1 MKSMKSTKSMN
12 MMNMKRRL
20 SIPGVLAHGLAI
32 SLLSSSMTA
41 SASTPTPDP
50 PAANGAFAVELS
62 PDGDG
67 VLATWIE
74 PDDQGKN
81 AIRFSRFGPGI
92 DDDGEAGLTWSDPRT
107 IHDGGGLFANW
118 ADRPAIRRAPDGS
131 LLTHRLQKIDGGTYA
146 YGVMLSRSTDEGA
159 TWRDEGWLHDD
170 ERPVEHGFVSALPT
184 PDGVLFT
191 WLDGRQMT
199 PQSDDGHGDHGDSG
213 GGAMALR
220 TTLVSTNRDDVAAAS
235 RPPVSIGL
243 DGRVCE
249 CCDTDMA
256 MTSNGP
262 VVVYRDRGPN
272 EERDIFIVRRTA
284 DGWTAPMPVSRDRWE
299 FPACPVNGPSVDAI
313 RDEMVVAWFTAA
325 GEAGPRVLASR
336 SGDGGTTFAPPQT
349 VARQTIGRTD
359 VVMLPNGDAIVLW
372 IDRREPGSTT
382 FAPAS
387 DSDDELGSIAMRRLG
402 RDGSLGRV
410 HHVDIMNLGR
420 RAGFPRSVLVP
431 GDETSGRPPS
441 MVVVW
446 RDETVGSLRSK
457 NISLDSID

>member
-1 MKSMKSTKSMN
+1 MTMTSQTRITHRVLMVP
-12 MMNMKRRL
+12 RL
-20 SIPGVLAHGLAI
+20 FTSAI
-32 SLLSSSMTA
+32 LLFTFGTTNATA
-41 SASTPTPDP
+41 DP
-50 PAANGAFAVELS
+50 PAGDGAFAVELAA
-62 PDGDG
+62 DGDG
-67 VLATWIE
+67 VLASWIE
-74 PDDQGKN
+74 PDTQGTN
-81 AIRFSRFGPGI
+81 AIRFSRFGPGL
-92 DDDGEAGLTWSDPRT
+92 DDDGDAGLTWSDPRT

-118 ADRPAIRRAPDGS
+118 ADRPAIRRSPDGS
-131 LLTHRLQKIDGGTYA
+131 LIAHRLQKMEGGTYA

-159 TWRDEGWLHDD
+159 TWSDLGWLHDD

-184 PDGVLFT
+184 PDGVLFA

-199 PQSDDGHGDHGDSG
+199 PDSDGGHGDHGHGG

-220 TTLVSTNRDDVAAAS
+220 TTLMPNSRGDDSTTSPA
-235 RPPVSIGL
+235 PVSIGL
-243 DGRVCE
+243 DARVCE

-272 EERDIFIVRRTA
+272 EERDIFIVRQNA
-284 DGWTAPMPVSRDRWE
+284 SGWTTPTPVSRDRWE

-313 RDEMVVAWFTAA
+313 RDEVVVAWFTAA
-325 GEAGPRVLASR
+325 GRDGPRVLVAR
-336 SGDGGTTFAPPQT
+336 SDDGGVTFGDSQKVSQQA
-349 VARQTIGRTD
+349 IGRTD
-359 VVMLPNGDAIVLW
+359 VVMLPNGDSIIIWL
-372 IDRREPGSTT
+372 DRREPGSTT

-387 DSDDELGSIAMRRLG
+387 DSNDELGSIAMRRLG
-402 RDGSLGRV
+402 RDGSLGRI
-410 HHVDIMNLGR
+410 HYVDVMNLDR

>member
-1 MKSMKSTKSMN
+1 MTMTPQSRFALLALMVP
-12 MMNMKRRL
+12 RL
-20 SIPGVLAHGLAI
+20 FTSAI
-32 SLLSSSMTA
+32 LLLTVGA
-41 SASTPTPDP
+41 TNAIADP
-50 PAANGAFAVELS
+50 PAGDGAFAVELAA
-62 PDGDG
+62 DGDG

-74 PDDQGKN
+74 PDDQGTQ
-81 AIRFSRFGPGI
+81 AIRFSRLGPGT
-92 DDDGEAGLTWSDPRT
+92 DDEGDAALTWSEPRT
-107 IHDGGGLFANW
+107 IYDGGGLFANW
-118 ADRPAIRRAPDGS
+118 ADRPAIRRSPDGS
-131 LLTHRLQKIDGGTYA
+131 LIAHRLQKMDGGTYA

-159 TWRDEGWLHDD
+159 TWSDLGWLHDD
-170 ERPVEHGFVSALPT
+170 ERPVEHGFVSALPL

-199 PQSDDGHGDHGDSG
+199 PGADDGHGDHGHGG
-213 GGAMALR
+213 GGAMTLR
-220 TTLVSTNRDDVAAAS
+220 TALVPNDDSPSATAP
-235 RPPVSIGL
+235 RRSIGL
-243 DGRVCE
+243 DARVCE
-249 CCDTDMA
+249 CCDTDVA

-272 EERDIFIVRRTA
+272 EERDIFIVRRTT
-284 DGWTAPMPVSRDRWE
+284 DGWTTPMPVSRDRWE

-325 GEAGPRVLASR
+325 GEEGPRVLASR
-336 SGDGGTTFAPPQT
+336 SGDGGATFAPPQT

-372 IDRREPGSTT
+372 IDHREPGSTT

-402 RDGSLGRV
+402 RDGALGRV
-410 HHVDIMNLGR
+410 HYVDVMNLGR

>member
-1 MKSMKSTKSMN
+1 MIMTQRNDSAQHA
-12 MMNMKRRL
+12 
-20 SIPGVLAHGLAI
+20 SILRGLF
-32 SLLSSSMTA
+32 A
-41 SASTPTPDP
+41 SALFMLTVGATNATSDP
-50 PAANGAFAVELS
+50 PAAAGAFAVELS

-74 PDDQGKN
+74 PSAPGTH
-81 AIRFSRFGPGI
+81 AIRFSRFGPGT
-92 DDDGEAGLTWSDPRT
+92 DDEGDAALTWTDPRT
-107 IHDGGGLFANW
+107 IHDGDDLFANW
-118 ADRPAIRRAPDGS
+118 ADRPAIRRSPDGS
-131 LLTHRLQKIDGGTYA
+131 LIAHRLQKMEGGTYA

-159 TWRDEGWLHDD
+159 TWSDLGWLHDD
-170 ERPVEHGFVSALPT
+170 ERPVEHGFVSALPL

-199 PQSDDGHGDHGDSG
+199 PEAEGGHEDHGHGG
-213 GGAMALR
+213 GGAMSLR
-220 TTLVSTNRDDVAAAS
+220 ATLVSSGDDRSATG
-235 RPPVSIGL
+235 PPRSIGL
-243 DGRVCE
+243 DARVCE

-325 GEAGPRVLASR
+325 GDGGPRVLAAR
-336 SGDGGTTFAPPQT
+336 SGDGGTTFTPPQT
-349 VARQTIGRTD
+349 LAQQAIGRTD

-410 HHVDIMNLGR
+410 HYVDVMNLGR